1 MNGINART
9 LLLLNIK
16 RIKDM
21 KVTVVVEKQPGV
33 RNCSCFLEKDVD
45 DKHGLAGYG
54 PTVDEAVKDLLAARQ
69 EYIDKDGVDMPELE
83 MSFKYDIWAF
93 FDKFPLNASLV
104 AKQIGINPSL
114 MRQYISGNKKP
125 SEKRVDQIQKG
136 IRELGKSLSNVSLVR
151 F

>member
-1 MNGINART
+1 
-9 LLLLNIK
+9 
-16 RIKDM
+16 
-21 KVTVVVEKQPGV
+21 
-33 RNCSCFLEKDVD
+33 
-45 DKHGLAGYG
+45 
-54 PTVDEAVKDLLAARQ
+54 
-69 EYIDKDGVDMPELE
+69 MPELE
-83 MSFKYDIWAF
+83 MSFKYDVWAF